1 VGHQFEIQAGLTVCG
16 QCYYARM
23 VKKKKTKRSKRTKK
37 LNSKREDANQLA
49 YRIVKKST
57 N

>member
-23 VKKKKTKRSKRTKK
+23 VKKKKIKRSKRTKK

-49 YRIVKKST
+49 YRIVKQST